1 MNPEISW
8 TGTSLLCVLASAVSV
23 LSHPSL
29 PQHRSPAEA
38 RTLALECAQTP
49 HPRGGSVLRL
59 HNTSGLRLPA
69 QQAVVWSS
77 RGTPGPTGELLRL
90 PQELPPGQDFRWR
103 SRWPAQGGGCLA
115 VAYRE

>member
-23 LSHPSL
+23 LSHPPLSASQA
-29 PQHRSPAEA
+29 PREA
-38 RTLALECAQTP
+38 RTLALACDQSP
-49 HPRGGSVLRL
+49 HPRGGSLLRL
-59 HNTSGLRLPA
+59 HNTSGLRLHA

-90 PQELPPGQDFRWR
+90 PQELAPGQALQWR
-103 SRWPAQGGGCLA
+103 SHWPAQGGGCMA

>member
-23 LSHPSL
+23 LSHPPLS
-29 PQHRSPAEA
+29 QHEAPREA
-38 RTLALECAQTP
+38 RTLSLACDQSP
-49 HPRGGSVLRL
+49 HPRGGSLLRL
-59 HNTSGLRLPA
+59 QNTSGLRLPA

-77 RGTPGPTGELLRL
+77 RGSPDPTGELLRL
-90 PQELPPGQDFRWR
+90 PQELPPGQTLSWR